1 MAARIQVQ
9 REAGRGEIIEV
20 RVLIQHPMETGFRYD
35 AFGRQTPRNVIYS
48 FECRYGGIEVFPAA
62 MGAGIAANPYLRFFL
77 PGKDSGDIEGR
88 WVAQENSLGTMS
100 ARGNLKG

>member
-48 FECRYGGIEVFPAA
+48 FECRYGGVEVFPAA
-62 MGAGIAANPYLRFFL
+62 MGAGIAAKPYLRFFL
-77 PGKDSGDIEGR
+77 RAKDSGDIECR
-88 WVAQENSLGTMS
+88 WGGQGKASGTVG
-100 ARGNLKG
+100 APGEGNG